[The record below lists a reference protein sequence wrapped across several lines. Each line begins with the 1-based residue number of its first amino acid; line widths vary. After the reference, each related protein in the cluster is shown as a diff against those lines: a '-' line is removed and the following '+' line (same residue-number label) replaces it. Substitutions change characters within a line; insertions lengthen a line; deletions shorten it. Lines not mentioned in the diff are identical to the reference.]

1 MTIHVKIYGVGS
13 SSDKALY
20 QALTQAAEEL
30 EDITLD
36 IEKVTDINTILE
48 EGVSAIPAL
57 SIEGHIITNGFVPT
71 IAELKRM
78 LVA

>member
-20 QALTQAAEEL
+20 RALTQAAEEM
-30 EDITLD
+30 EDITL
-36 IEKVTDINTILE
+36 EVEQVTDINTIIE
-48 EGVSAIPAL
+48 EGVLAIPAL
-57 SIEGHIITNGFVPT
+57 SIEGRVIINGFVPT
-71 IAELKRM
+71 IAELKRL